1 MKSAR
6 RLPWVL
12 GRVLLAVAGWL
23 LLPGPVGAQVAAPGW
38 TVNVHATNVS
48 TVSGGEA
55 LAADLGTGNLVVK
68 SLQDPAG
75 SPVQLAEVTPGG
87 TVTILATYPALR
99 NADISGIAID
109 PLTGGVI
116 VADEA
121 GGRIAL
127 VNRST
132 LGVSTLFD
140 IPWVMNPAS
149 NGTGQ
154 QQYAPD
160 PGNPDVL
167 YFWDS
172 SVSKVFRL
180 DRTTNML
187 LEILALDQGTADGL
201 HVATFTN
208 DLVLDSATGTLL
220 VTDGASNSVLEV
232 DPGVSPPTVTTLF
245 SGFISRPTAIA
256 LNPSTDEVFVTD
268 FTSIFVGPRAGGPL
282 SLVASGFSFLTDIVV
297 GTAATGSGLSL
308 FAVDKALDT
317 VYEIVALVGP
327 PTSKEQCRSGGWQA
341 FNTPRTFKNQG
352 DCIQFFNTGE

>member
-1 MKSAR
+1 MKSAN
-6 RLPWVL
+6 RLPRVF
-12 GRVLLAVAGWL
+12 GSVLLAVVGWL
-23 LLPGPVGAQVAAPGW
+23 LPPGHLEAQVAVPGW
-38 TVNVHATNVS
+38 TVNVHATDVS

-75 SPVQLAEVTPGG
+75 SHVQLAEVTPGG
-87 TVTILATYPALR
+87 AVTILATYPALR
-99 NADISGIAID
+99 NADISGVAID
-109 PLTGGVI
+109 PLTGGII

-121 GGRIAL
+121 DVGRIAL

-140 IPWVMNPAS
+140 IPWAMNPAS

-180 DRTTNML
+180 HRSTNTL

-208 DLVLDSATGTLL
+208 DLVLDPATGTLL

-232 DPGVSPPTVTTLF
+232 DPGASPPTVTTLF
-245 SGFISRPTAIA
+245 SGFSRPTAIA
-256 LNPSTDEVFVTD
+256 LNPSTDEVFVVD
-268 FTSIFVGPRAGGPL
+268 SNSIFVGSRAGGPL

-297 GTAATGSGLSL
+297 GTATTGTGLSL

-317 VYEIVALVGP
+317 VYEIVAQVGP
-327 PTSKEQCRSGGWQA
+327 PASKEQCKRGGWKA
-341 FNTPRTFKNQG
+341 FNTPRTFENQG

>member
-1 MKSAR
+1 MKSAS
-6 RLPWVL
+6 RLSGLV
-12 GRVLLAVAGWL
+12 GSAVIAVAAWL
-23 LLPGPVGAQVAAPGW
+23 LPTGNLEAQVAAPGW
-38 TVNVHATNVS
+38 TVTVHAMDVS

-55 LAADLGTGNLVVK
+55 LAADLDTGNVIVK

-75 SPVQLAEVTPGG
+75 SPVQLTEVTPSGAA
-87 TVTILATYPALR
+87 TILATYPGLR
-99 NADISGIAID
+99 NADISGVALD
-109 PLTGGVI
+109 PLTGGII

-121 GGRIAL
+121 GNRIAL

-160 PGNPDVL
+160 PGDPDVL

-180 DRTTNML
+180 DRATNTL
-187 LEILALDQGTADGL
+187 LEILALDQASPDGQHL
-201 HVATFTN
+201 ATYTN
-208 DLVLDSATGTLL
+208 DLVLDPATGTLL

-232 DPGVSPPTVTTLF
+232 DPGTSPPTVTTLF

-256 LNPSTDEVFVTD
+256 LNPSTDEVFIAD
-268 FTSIFVGPRAGGPL
+268 SGSIFVGSRAGGSL
-282 SLVASGFSFLTDIVV
+282 SLVASGFASLADIVV
-297 GTAATGSGLSL
+297 GTASTGAGLSL

-317 VYEIVALVGP
+317 IYEIVAQVGP
-327 PTSKEQCRSGGWQA
+327 PASKEQCKNGGWER
-341 FNTPRTFKNQG
+341 FNTPQTFKNQG
-352 DCIQFFNTGE
+352 ECIQFFNTSG